1 MVTAPS
7 PPFLGRSQEQAAFRS
22 VLLGCLPSWAETH
35 LPTVP
40 RLVNRITGRT
50 KPLSDKPAIFLFYGE
65 GGMGKTTLTR
75 RLYDLTQKEF
85 AGRVQCLFLDW
96 EDKQKLN
103 RNLQVEHDRIRPETV
118 LDVLHNALADAGWGR
133 GLEDYR
139 QQQQQLQAIEAKVDK
154 GLKNQPPENPLLN
167 DVAKLGS
174 QGVAFVIRQSTGMS
188 LASPEAIEKVL
199 KVSAEALSQARQFV
213 QKTLEPQEYDLY
225 AQPHERLGEALGQ
238 GLARLAQR
246 QPLVLFLDTYEIV
259 DRSECDYTLRQ
270 VMQHSGRNVI
280 WVVSGRANLADSGPR
295 GSGYF
300 RGYKGEFGEERL
312 YARAL
317 SEFSLEEVQ
326 QYLVAVAPDR
336 PITLDQADSV
346 ARFSLGIPFVV
357 NQAAVMYRDGKPI
370 DEIVQPVHRE
380 LGKISARDAVINATC
395 ERFLVHCFGATERE
409 PDLKAIHAL
418 ALLRRPEPDLLRSM
432 LNITDGLE
440 QRLQI
445 LRERYS
451 FILVDELRLDQKL
464 ATFLRGYLLNP
475 MRRTEPALQRLHTEA
490 IAWLDLQIEHLS
502 QGITDTADRYQ
513 DQRLAELMLDRV
525 YHALWQS
532 EDTGWRELVPRFI
545 ESWQYD
551 RTWARSLLNV
561 AEPFGKDHQHRL
573 QKMMTALDRQPDAE
587 DTPQLL
593 DDFTKLCQ
601 RQPFTIEQTLILQL
615 QRGNWCYRQ
624 DNLQEA
630 LHLYL
635 ELANRLP
642 TPLQRLKT
650 DLAAA
655 LYALSSKFIWFKG
668 ASDARYSPEGE
679 QAIIRAIE
687 LHPKQASYLYNK
699 AATLTNSKRRKEA
712 IASYQQAIALDPND
726 ATRHNGLGNVYSD
739 LKRYEEAIASYQQA
753 IVLDPNYA
761 YPHNGLGVLYKDLKR
776 NEAAVASYQQAIALD
791 PNYAT
796 PHYNLGSLY
805 KDLKRNEEA
814 IASYQQAIA
823 LEPNDA
829 YPHNGL
835 GIVYFDLKRY
845 EEAIASYQQ
854 AIALDPNFAYPH
866 NGLGILYKDLKRYE
880 EAIAS
885 YQQAIALDP
894 NYAYPHNN
902 LGSLYDDLK
911 RYEEAIASY
920 QQAIALDP
928 NYAAPHNNLGWTYL
942 LIDQLVDSQT
952 AFETAIKLDPENYSL
967 WLNLG
972 LVYAMQG
979 NLDAAY
985 TQWHQGLER
994 FKNNNDWD
1002 NAVRALYTLALGNA
1016 DQGIAAMQA
1025 VVAAGAAVGALQNV
1039 WGDAEILARC
1049 PQPPDGIAAMLH
1061 LLNTAL
1067 AEAT

>member
-103 RNLQVEHDRIRPETV
+103 RNLQVGHDHIRPKTV
-118 LDVLHNALADAGWGR
+118 LEVLHNALAEAGLGR

-154 GLKNQPPENPLLN
+154 GLRNQPPENPLLN

-300 RGYKGEFGEERL
+300 RGYKGEFGEDRL

-317 SEFSLEEVQ
+317 SEFSVEEVQ

-336 PITLDQADSV
+336 PVTSDQADAV

-418 ALLRRPEPDLLRSM
+418 ALLRRPEPDLLRAM
-432 LNITDGLE
+432 LNIADGLE
-440 QRLQI
+440 QRLQN

-551 RTWARSLLNV
+551 RTWARNLLDV

-587 DTPQLL
+587 DTLRLL

-642 TPLQRLKT
+642 DPLQRLKT

-655 LYALSSKFIWFKG
+655 LYTLSSKFIWSKG
-668 ASDARYSPEGE
+668 ASARYSPEGE

-687 LHPKQASYLYNK
+687 LHPKQASYLFNK
-699 AATLTNSKRRKEA
+699 ATILAK
-712 IASYQQAIALDPND
+712 
-726 ATRHNGLGNVYSD
+726 
-739 LKRYEEAIASYQQA
+739 
-753 IVLDPNYA
+753 
-761 YPHNGLGVLYKDLKR
+761 
-776 NEAAVASYQQAIALD
+776 
-791 PNYAT
+791 
-796 PHYNLGSLY
+796 
-805 KDLKRNEEA
+805 
-814 IASYQQAIA
+814 
-823 LEPNDA
+823 
-829 YPHNGL
+829 
-835 GIVYFDLKRY
+835 LKRY

-854 AIALDPNFAYPH
+854 AIALDPNVVPPH
-866 NGLGILYKDLKRYE
+866 NNLGNVYKDLKRYE

-894 NYAYPHNN
+894 NYADPHN
-902 LGSLYDDLK
+902 G
-911 RYEEAIASY
+911 
-920 QQAIALDP
+920 
-928 NYAAPHNNLGWTYL
+928 LGWTYL

-1025 VVAAGAAVGALQNV
+1025 VIAAGASVGALQNI